1 MLVSFLLQGAQ
12 GSQGFTVEIISIV
25 VAFIG
30 AILAVYSTIRTT
42 QANKELT
49 SLQHALN
56 VRNKFLEKQTDLYF
70 EAAGLAS
77 RIATNTSEQDIREAT
92 VRFNE
97 IYWGELAVV
106 EDRIV
111 EPAMVDFKRLIENE
125 HCSKREL
132 KLSALKLSRA
142 LRDSLNK
149 SWKAELSEIQQL
161 RTEDTKSTVQGN
173 DEASQEGGESSQENE
188 MLSQDNHHENQDGE
202 ARTKEGEES

>member
-1 MLVSFLLQGAQ
+1 MQDAQ
-12 GSQGFTVEIISIV
+12 GNHGLTVEIISIV
-25 VAFIG
+25 VAFAG

-56 VRNKFLEKQTDLYF
+56 VRNKFLERQTDLYF
-70 EAAGLAS
+70 EASGLAS
-77 RIATNTSEQDIREAT
+77 RIATNTSEQDVQEAI

-106 EDRIV
+106 EDSIV
-111 EPAMVDFKRLIENE
+111 EPAMVDFKRLLERGD
-125 HCSKREL
+125 CSKRDL

-149 SWKAELSEIQQL
+149 SWKAELSEIQHL
-161 RTEDTKSTVQGN
+161 RTEDTQDTSHENN
-173 DEASQEGGESSQENE
+173 DKIEEDE
-188 MLSQDNHHENQDGE
+188 MISQDSDSSDQDSE
-202 ARTKEGEES
+202 TQTKEGEES

>member
-1 MLVSFLLQGAQ
+1 MLITILFQVAQ
-12 GSQGFTVEIISIV
+12 GNPGWPVEIISIV
-25 VAFIG
+25 VALAS

-56 VRNKFLEKQTDLYF
+56 VRNKFLERQTDLYF
-70 EAAGLAS
+70 EAASLAS
-77 RIATNTSEQDIREAT
+77 RIATNTSKQDIQEAT

-106 EDRIV
+106 EDSIV
-111 EPAMVDFKRLIENE
+111 EPAMVDFKRLLESGD
-125 HCSKREL
+125 CSKREL

-149 SWKAELSEIQQL
+149 SWKAELSEIQHL
-161 RTEDTKSTVQGN
+161 RTEDTQNTAQENGN
-173 DEASQEGGESSQENE
+173 TSQESNDIIEENKII
-188 MLSQDNHHENQDGE
+188 SQDSDSSNQDSE
-202 ARTKEGEES
+202 TRTKEGEES

>member
-1 MLVSFLLQGAQ
+1 MLISFLLQGAEGGQ
-12 GSQGFTVEIISIV
+12 GLTVEIISIV
-25 VAFIG
+25 VAFVS

-56 VRNKFLEKQTDLYF
+56 VRNKFLERQTDLYF

-77 RIATNTSEQDIREAT
+77 RIATNTSEKDVKRAT

-111 EPAMVDFKRLIENE
+111 EPAMVEFKRLIENDL
-125 HCSKREL
+125 CTKREL

-161 RTEDTKSTVQGN
+161 RTEDTKSAAQEMEN
-173 DEASQEGGESSQENE
+173 DVQENE
-188 MLSQDNHHENQDGE
+188 DIDEESEMVSPDAEASNQEDE
-202 ARTKEGEES
+202 APTKEDEES

>member
-1 MLVSFLLQGAQ
+1 MLITILMQDAQ
-12 GSQGFTVEIISIV
+12 GNHGLTVEIISIV
-25 VAFIG
+25 VAFAG

-56 VRNKFLEKQTDLYF
+56 VRNKFLERQTDLYF
-70 EAAGLAS
+70 EASGLAS
-77 RIATNTSEQDIREAT
+77 RIATNTSEQDVQEAI

-106 EDRIV
+106 EDSIV
-111 EPAMVDFKRLIENE
+111 EPAMVDFKRLLERE
-125 HCSKREL
+125 DCSKRDL

-149 SWKAELSEIQQL
+149 SWKAELSEIQHL
-161 RTEDTKSTVQGN
+161 RTEDTQDTSHENN
-173 DEASQEGGESSQENE
+173 DKIEEDE
-188 MLSQDNHHENQDGE
+188 MISQDSDSSDQDSE
-202 ARTKEGEES
+202 TQTKEGEES

>member
-1 MLVSFLLQGAQ
+1 MQDADGYII
-12 GSQGFTVEIISIV
+12 EIISIV
-25 VAFIG
+25 VAFVG
-30 AILAVYSTIRTT
+30 AILAVYSTIRTAK
-42 QANKELT
+42 ANEELT

-56 VRNKFLEKQTDLYF
+56 VRNKFLERQTDLYF
-70 EAAGLAS
+70 EASGLAS
-77 RIATNTSEQDIREAT
+77 KIATNTSEHDVEEAI

-111 EPAMVDFKRLIENE
+111 EPAMVDFKRLLERGD
-125 HCSKREL
+125 CSKRDL

-161 RTEDTKSTVQGN
+161 RTEDIQ
-173 DEASQEGGESSQENE
+173 DASQESGNTSQESNDKTE
-188 MLSQDNHHENQDGE
+188 EDQLKSQDSDLPDQDSPTQ
-202 ARTKEGEES
+202 TKEGEES

>member
-1 MLVSFLLQGAQ
+1 MLITILMQDAQ
-12 GSQGFTVEIISIV
+12 GNHGLTVEIISIV
-25 VAFIG
+25 VAFAG

-56 VRNKFLEKQTDLYF
+56 VRNKFLERQTDLYF
-70 EAAGLAS
+70 EASGLAS
-77 RIATNTSEQDIREAT
+77 RIATNTSEQDVQEAI

-106 EDRIV
+106 EDSIV
-111 EPAMVDFKRLIENE
+111 EPAMVDFKRLLERE
-125 HCSKREL
+125 DCSKRDL

-149 SWKAELSEIQQL
+149 SWKAELSEIQHL
-161 RTEDTKSTVQGN
+161 RTEDTQDTSHESN
-173 DEASQEGGESSQENE
+173 DKIEEDE
-188 MLSQDNHHENQDGE
+188 MISQDSDSSDQDSE
-202 ARTKEGEES
+202 TQTKEGEES